1 MSRLEV
7 VEIRKRYVGAKEEAV
22 QAMSFCLEAGQNVA
36 LVGESG
42 SGKTT
47 FLRMLAGFE
56 IPDGGMIRFGE
67 EIWSDATTFLPPEKR
82 RIGMLFQ
89 DYALFPHLTV
99 AQNIAFGLHHLPKAE
114 RPAIVKRALE
124 QVRLPELSERYP
136 HQISGGQRQR
146 IALARA
152 LAPEPRIL
160 LLDEPFSHLDELVKA
175 DLRDEIYDLL
185 TSLGIATLSVI
196 HDTRD
201 ALRCAD
207 EIAILQKGRLLQR
220 GTPEDLY
227 LRPADP
233 YIARFF
239 GLANLLPATLQDN
252 VLQTPLGLF
261 PRPPHLSAHNDAQGW
276 VCLRPEHL
284 SLSLAEN
291 AEKTEEMA
299 LVLDGIVE
307 SCHFLGAQR
316 EIRVRLFSATSEEM
330 PIFRIHTPA
339 SICLNR
345 KQPVRLRAPMDRLIW
360 IAATT

>member
-7 VEIRKRYVGAKEEAV
+7 VEIRKRYAGAKEEAV

-56 IPDGGMIRFGE
+56 LPDSGVIRFGE
-67 EIWSDATTFLPPEKR
+67 EIWSDGTRFLPPEKR

-114 RPAIVKRALE
+114 RPAIVKRVLE

-239 GLANLLPATLQDN
+239 GLANLLPAKLQGDAF
-252 VLQTPLGLF
+252 QTALGLL
-261 PRPPHLSAHNDAQGW
+261 PRPPHLAAHNDAQGW
-276 VCLRPEHL
+276 LCLRPEDL
-284 SLSLAEN
+284 SLSLTETDENPAEGWLSF
-291 AEKTEEMA
+291 EG
-299 LVLDGIVE
+299 VVE

-316 EIRVRLFSATSEEM
+316 EIRVRLSSDDSAEM

-339 SICLNR
+339 SICPTR
-345 KQPVRLRAPMDRLIW
+345 KHPIRLLAPLDKLIW
-360 IAATT
+360 IPSSL